1 MTPLTITPGRP
12 LRGTI
17 SVPGDKSIT
26 HRAVILTALA
36 NGVSRVVSYCR
47 GDDCL
52 NTVRA
57 FRALG
62 IRIDESDEELVVHGK
77 GLWGLT

>member
-1 MTPLTITPGRP
+1 M
-12 LRGTI
+12 RGTI

-57 FRALG
+57 FQALG
-62 IRIDESDEELVVHGK
+62 IRIDESDEELVCAWQGTL
-77 GLWGLT
+77 GPDRAEWAD